1 MIDNT
6 TNKGKTAKEI
16 IRVWRDDMKNERA
29 SKTSKG
35 DSV

>member
-6 TNKGKTAKEI
+6 MNKGKIAKEI

-29 SKTSKG
+29 SKNIKG

>member
-6 TNKGKTAKEI
+6 MNKGKTAKEI
-16 IRVWRDDMKNERA
+16 IRVLRDDMKNERA